1 MKDLKGKTAVVTGA
15 ASGIGLAMAE
25 RFAAEGMNVVLSDVD
40 EAHVIEAAAAV
51 GKSGAKTLALRA
63 DVSKVADVDALAK
76 KTFETFG
83 TAHVVCNNA
92 GVAVGGF
99 MWEREAAD
107 WDWVVGVNLMGVVN
121 GVRAFVPKMV
131 EQGEGHVVNTASIA
145 GLLSVAGM
153 SPYCA
158 TKHAVVTMTECL
170 HHELTMA
177 TGGKVH
183 TSVLCPG
190 WVKTAIASS
199 ERNRPA
205 GTKKGAAKRELAP
218 HEKLIQDMTT
228 QAVANGIPPSE
239 VADQVVR
246 AILEERFYIFT
257 HPKMLGAFK
266 KRAEDILAQ
275 RNPTF
280 DPSAF

>member
-25 RFAAEGMNVVLSDVD
+25 RFGAEGMNVVLADVD
-40 EAHVIEAAAAV
+40 EVHLHEASAAV
-51 GKSGAKTLALRA
+51 AKSGARTLAVRT
-63 DVSKVADVDALAK
+63 DVSRTADVDALAK

-99 MWEREAAD
+99 MWERDPAD
-107 WDWVVGVNLMGVVN
+107 WEWILGVNLSGVVN

-153 SPYCA
+153 APYCA

-170 HHELTMA
+170 HHELALA
-177 TGGKVH
+177 TEGKVH
-183 TSVLCPG
+183 ASVLCPG
-190 WVKTAIASS
+190 WVKTAIGSS

-205 GTKKGAAKRELAP
+205 SATKDGPKRELAP

-228 QAVANGIPPSE
+228 QAIENGIAPAE
-239 VADQVVR
+239 VADHVVR

-266 KRAEDILAQ
+266 KRADDILAQ
-275 RNPTF
+275 INPTF

>member
-40 EAHVIEAAAAV
+40 EAHLHEAAAAA
-51 GKSGAKTLALRA
+51 GKSGAKTLAVRA
-63 DVSKVADVDALAK
+63 DVSKIADIDALAK
-76 KTFETFG
+76 RTFEAFG

-99 MWEREAAD
+99 MWEAEQAD
-107 WDWVVGVNLMGVVN
+107 WDWIVGVNLSGVVN
-121 GVRAFVPKMV
+121 GVRSFVPKMV
-131 EQGEGHVVNTASIA
+131 AQGEGHVVNTASIA
-145 GLLSVAGM
+145 GLLTPPGM

-158 TKHAVVTMTECL
+158 TKHAVVAMTECL
-170 HHELTMA
+170 HHELAMA

-183 TSVLCPG
+183 ASVLCPG
-190 WVKTAIASS
+190 WVKTSISS
-199 ERNRPA
+199 SDRNRTA
-205 GTKKGAAKRELAP
+205 EHKKQGPPRELAP
-218 HEKLIQDMTT
+218 HEKLIQDMTAN
-228 QAVANGIPPSE
+228 AVANGIPASE
-239 VADQVVR
+239 VADHVVR

-266 KRAEDILAQ
+266 RRVDNILSQ
-275 RNPTF
+275 TNPAF